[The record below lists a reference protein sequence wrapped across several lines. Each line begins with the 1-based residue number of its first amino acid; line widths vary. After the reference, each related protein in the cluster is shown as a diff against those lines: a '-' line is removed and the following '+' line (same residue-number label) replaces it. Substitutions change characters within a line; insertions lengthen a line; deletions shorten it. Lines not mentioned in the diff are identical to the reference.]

1 MCMKYPPLFSS
12 KAWKML
18 AFRGKNLWQ
27 LDWFSFV
34 CDYKCMLF
42 NILRRGQLPCAL
54 SELPP
59 CLPIYPRGW
68 PHTPSEF
75 YSCSLA
81 RREGGGETQMR
92 TESLCS
98 AVSQI
103 LLEAQELMNAARSQ
117 CVAQQLQ
124 LYSTHY
130 LTETA
135 LKMKIK
141 EENEEWLTK

>member
-1 MCMKYPPLFSS
+1 M
-12 KAWKML
+12 
-18 AFRGKNLWQ
+18 
-27 LDWFSFV
+27 
-34 CDYKCMLF
+34 
-42 NILRRGQLPCAL
+42 CAL
-54 SELPP
+54 RAPTLSHHLST
-59 CLPIYPRGW
+59 RVTT
-68 PHTPSEF
+68 HTVWIL
-75 YSCSLA
+75 LA

-135 LKMKIK
+135 LKMEIK